1 MTKTYSLY
9 EAATGLFTG
18 KRLHCD
24 DDGLLAV
31 RLPAGTLAMEG
42 AFDHRSQRM
51 DLSTGAV
58 VAYRPPAP
66 SSDHEWDNVGK
77 RWQVK
82 AAVRGAESRS
92 AVIYARIQAL
102 EATQG
107 RAVREATLGDASAMK
122 RLKEIDAEIHEL
134 RKELARAGPA

>member
-1 MTKTYSLY
+1 MIKTFSLY

-42 AFDHRSQRM
+42 AFDHRRQRM
-51 DLSTGAV
+51 DLATGAV

-66 SSDHEWDNVGK
+66 SADHEWDDIGK

-82 AAVRGAESRS
+82 AARATEGRS

-107 RAVREATLGDASAMK
+107 RAVREATLGDAAAMK
-122 RLKEIDAEIHEL
+122 RLKEIDAEINDL
-134 RKELARAGPA
+134 RKELARG

>member
-1 MTKTYSLY
+1 MIKTYSLY

-24 DDGLLAV
+24 DEGLLAV
-31 RLPAGTLAMEG
+31 RLPAGTLALEG
-42 AFDHRSQRM
+42 AFDHRCQRM
-51 DLSTGAV
+51 DLATGEIV
-58 VAYRPPAP
+58 GYRPPAP
-66 SSDHEWDNVGK
+66 SPDHEWDGAAK

-82 AAVRGAESRS
+82 PAVRGEGRS
-92 AVIYARIQAL
+92 TVIYARIQAL

-122 RLKEIDAEIHEL
+122 RLKEIDAEITDL
-134 RKELARAGPA
+134 RKELARI

>member
-1 MTKTYSLY
+1 MIKTYSLY

-24 DDGLLAV
+24 DEGLLAV

-51 DLSTGAV
+51 DLSTGEV

-66 SSDHEWDNVGK
+66 SGDHEWDGAAK

-82 AAVRGAESRS
+82 AAGRGTDGRTG
-92 AVIYARIQAL
+92 VIYARIQAL

-107 RAVREATLGDASAMK
+107 RAVREATLGDAAAMK
-122 RLKEIDAEIHEL
+122 RLKEIDAEINEL
-134 RKELARAGPA
+134 RKELARS

>member
-1 MTKTYSLY
+1 MNKTYSLY

-24 DDGLLAV
+24 DEGLLAV
-31 RLPAGTLAMEG
+31 RLPAGTLAIEG
-42 AFDHRSQRM
+42 AYDPRCQRM
-51 DLSTGAV
+51 DLTTGTV
-58 VAYRPPAP
+58 VAYRPPTP
-66 SSDHEWDNVGK
+66 SADHEWDDVGK
-77 RWQVK
+77 RWQIK
-82 AAVRGAESRS
+82 APARGAEGRT

-122 RLKEIDAEIHEL
+122 RLKDIDAEIKEL
-134 RKELARAGPA
+134 RKELARA

>member
-1 MTKTYSLY
+1 MVEDERRL
-9 EAATGLFTG
+9 AGAVQRGLKAEGFAVDLAFDG
-18 KRLHCD
+18 A
-24 DDGLLAV
+24 DGLHLA
-31 RLPAGTLAMEG
+31 REG
-42 AFDHRSQRM
+42 AYDHRSQRL
-51 DLSTGAV
+51 DLSTGHV

-66 SSDHEWDNVGK
+66 SGDHEWDSVGK

-82 AAVRGAESRS
+82 AAVRGAEGRT

-122 RLKEIDAEIHEL
+122 RLKEIDAEINDL
-134 RKELARAGPA
+134 RKELARS

>member
-1 MTKTYSLY
+1 MIKTYSLY

-24 DDGLLAV
+24 EDGLLAV
-31 RLPAGTLAMEG
+31 RLPAGTLALEG
-42 AFDHRSQRM
+42 TFDHRSQRM

-58 VAYRPPAP
+58 VGYRPPAP
-66 SSDHEWDNVGK
+66 SGDHEWDNAAK

-82 AAVRGAESRS
+82 AAARGAEGRT

-107 RAVREATLGDASAMK
+107 RAVREATLGDAAAMK
-122 RLKEIDAEIHEL
+122 RLKEIDAEINDL
-134 RKELARAGPA
+134 RKELARS

>member
-1 MTKTYSLY
+1 MSNTYSLY

-24 DDGLLAV
+24 DEGLLSA

-42 AFDHRSQRM
+42 AFDQRCQRV
-51 DLSTGAV
+51 DLATGAV
-58 VAYRPPAP
+58 IGYRPPAP
-66 SSDHEWDNVGK
+66 SGNHEWNDTEK

-82 AAVRGAESRS
+82 AAHCAENRT
-92 AVIYARIQAL
+92 AVIYARIQTL

-107 RAVREATLGDASAMK
+107 RAVREATLGDATAVE
-122 RLKEIDAEIHEL
+122 RLKDIDGEIKDL
-134 RKELARAGPA
+134 RKELSRA